1 MPSRPAYGSPEAR
14 ACSARAGW
22 WMPVE
27 GVKLAYGQPA
37 AQGGGGVE
45 GAGGEGAVGGGG
57 LGGGDVD
64 HDDAGEAVLLAEGGE
79 VGGEGVDQFLGGAG
93 VSGLRAAGADGAVG
107 GLQFGADGGGQP
119 VRQDAALGERLGALG
134 QRAVGGVVAAE
145 DQGGERGEARS
156 GEGPGLGDEPGRRM
170 EPGDRGGAARRRRWW
185 RRSLWRRSARRRY
198 GVRRAPARGR
208 GRERERG
215 VSGERLGGHR
225 QPPVTSEQQ

>member
-1 MPSRPAYGSPEAR
+1 M
-14 ACSARAGW
+14 
-22 WMPVE
+22 
-27 GVKLAYGQPA
+27 
-37 AQGGGGVE
+37 
-45 GAGGEGAVGGGG
+45 
-57 LGGGDVD
+57 
-64 HDDAGEAVLLAEGGE
+64 LLAEGGE

-134 QRAVGGVVAAE
+134 QRTVGGVVAAE

-170 EPGDRGGAARRRRWW
+170 EPGDRGGAAGDGGGGDGASGADQPDAGTGSGGR
-185 RRSLWRRSARRRY
+185 LP
-198 GVRRAPARGR
+198 GVVG
-208 GRERERG
+208 GSGSGG